1 MPTPYVFPALN
12 SFVTYTLDSSIAT
25 FNMSLT
31 EKPIILYHY
40 EVSPYS
46 KKVLWYLALKGIK
59 FQQCMQPRLMP
70 RPDLSRLGVKYRRI
84 PVLTIGR
91 DVYLDTRHIL
101 TKLGE
106 LEPGKGACLSVATT
120 PEQKALQR
128 LFQAF
133 MIDSGLSR
141 CIVQLVLHQ
150 TRGMMPPE
158 FVKDRTELLSGAAF
172 FPPEALEAMRPDTIR
187 RVKDGFEFLE
197 QTLLADGREW
207 LLGTAAPSVGD
218 IEMAWPLLWME
229 KVPGARPDEWI
240 SEAKFPKVF
249 AWMDRFK
256 SIVEKAVDDLGELT
270 TLTGE
275 EAAKLVLS
283 SDYYEAEGQ
292 VDETDALVQQQKL
305 KKGQLVK
312 MWPTDTG
319 SNHKDVGVLV
329 SVTDKEVVIEAK
341 AEDGGLVRIHAQRH
355 GFAVAPCEE

>member
-1 MPTPYVFPALN
+1 MASSETPIV
-12 SFVTYTLDSSIAT
+12 
-25 FNMSLT
+25 
-31 EKPIILYHY
+31 LYYY
-40 EVSPYS
+40 ELSPYS
-46 KKVLWYLALKGIK
+46 KQVVWYLALKGLK
-59 FQQCMQPRLMP
+59 FQQCIQPRIMP

-91 DVYLDTRHIL
+91 DIYLDTRHIIS
-101 TKLGE
+101 KLSE
-106 LEPGKGACLSVATT
+106 LEPGKNARLSVATT

-128 LFQAF
+128 LLQAY

-141 CIVQLVLHQ
+141 CIVQLILHK
-150 TRGMMPPE
+150 TRGMMDPE
-158 FVKDRTELLSGAAF
+158 FIKDRTEFMSGASF

-197 QTLLADGREW
+197 QTLLSDGREW
-207 LLGTAAPSVGD
+207 LLGTAGPTIGD
-218 IEMAWPLLWME
+218 IEMAWPLLWLE
-229 KVPGARPDEWI
+229 RVPGARPEECI

-256 SIVEKAVDDLGELT
+256 STAQKSVDDLGELA

-275 EAAKLVLS
+275 EAAKLILS
-283 SDYYEAEGQ
+283 SDYHEADGY
-292 VDETDALVQQQKL
+292 VDETDVLVQQQNL
-305 KKGQLVK
+305 KKGQLVR

-319 SNHKDVGVLV
+319 SNHKDLGQLV

-355 GFAVAPCEE
+355 GFAVAPCEES